1 VTIKQLTD
9 YRHAQRWDPRMQVYA
24 DNHVLADTQAIADV
38 AAHVASLER
47 KGAGGTGPGERLE
60 QGRVLYATSCASCH
74 GLAGEGNAE
83 LLAPRLAGQHHEFLL
98 RLFRGAVEGGRPNF
112 DARHVQ
118 LLQQIDREELTALAD
133 TLARME

>member
-38 AAHVASLER
+38 AAHVASL
-47 KGAGGTGPGERLE
+47 
-60 QGRVLYATSCASCH
+60 
-74 GLAGEGNAE
+74 
-83 LLAPRLAGQHHEFLL
+83 L
-98 RLFRGAVEGGRPNF
+98 RLFRGAVDGGRPNF